1 VSDIKIRFATAD
13 DAGLLLQLI
22 GKLADYE
29 RAPNAVVATEED
41 LRRYGFGPE
50 RHFEALLAF
59 IDGEAA
65 GFALFH
71 PRFSTWLGRPGVYLE
86 DLFVTQA
93 ARGKGFGRRL
103 MTRLVAVAVE
113 RGWKRI
119 DFQVLDWNP
128 ARDFY
133 RRLGLEFLHEH
144 NCIAWRM
151 FDCLVE
157 DPGGSYRWPEKPWLP
172 LAFSLKARAKRTRI
186 CSGGHGAA
194 EGLLGGVPTY
204 VGTKVRS

>member
-1 VSDIKIRFATAD
+1 MSWLLPLGATASAMSRALNDIRIRFATAD
-13 DAGLLLQLI
+13 DADLLLQLI

-50 RHFEALLAF
+50 RHFEALLTF

-93 ARGKGFGRRL
+93 ARGKGVGRRL
-103 MTRLVAVAVE
+103 MTRLAVIAVE
-113 RGWKRI
+113 RGWERI

-128 ARDFY
+128 ARGFY
-133 RRLGLEFLHEH
+133 RRLGLEHLGDWLRYGGDAAALRHL
-144 NCIAWRM
+144 AG
-151 FDCLVE
+151 E
-157 DPGGSYRWPEKPWLP
+157 DLP
-172 LAFSLKARAKRTRI
+172 DR
-186 CSGGHGAA
+186 G
-194 EGLLGGVPTY
+194 
-204 VGTKVRS
+204 